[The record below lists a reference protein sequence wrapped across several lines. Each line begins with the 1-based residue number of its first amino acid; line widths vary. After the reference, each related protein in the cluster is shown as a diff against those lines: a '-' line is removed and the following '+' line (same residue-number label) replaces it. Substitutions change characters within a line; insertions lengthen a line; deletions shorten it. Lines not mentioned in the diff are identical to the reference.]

1 MRKSSVIFNS
11 SLPRHSMTEQKF
23 GVKVTQ
29 TLDTA
34 VTILGTTYSEFY
46 TQTNLSYFPGQWQ
59 RACPSPKHFPPRATR
74 GHRTPWQGLGLCL
87 CVWEASV
94 PLSTPAIC
102 FGGVG
107 AWGRTS
113 TPENSIPVLQQGGE
127 QQQAA
132 GQERHHTT
140 AGLLRK
146 HRKWGLPSGAL
157 THHPSDNHFHL
168 PVLLQTLPL
177 SPVNKTFYRKIIIF
191 HFHLSTCCP
200 EYR

>member
-1 MRKSSVIFNS
+1 M
-11 SLPRHSMTEQKF
+11 
-23 GVKVTQ
+23 
-29 TLDTA
+29 
-34 VTILGTTYSEFY
+34 
-46 TQTNLSYFPGQWQ
+46 YFPGQWQ

-74 GHRTPWQGLGLCL
+74 GHRALVARSGAVSVCVRSVCPSQHSCHLFWGSGGLRKDIHS
-87 CVWEASV
+87 WEQH
-94 PLSTPAIC
+94 PL
-102 FGGVG
+102 
-107 AWGRTS
+107 
-113 TPENSIPVLQQGGE
+113 LQQGGE

-132 GQERHHTT
+132 GQERHHAT

-168 PVLLQTLPL
+168 PVFLQTLPL

-200 EYR
+200 EHR

>member
-46 TQTNLSYFPGQWQ
+46 TRTNLRNRYMYFPGQWQ

-74 GHRTPWQGLGLCL
+74 GHRAPWQGLGLCL

-113 TPENSIPVLQQGGE
+113 TPENSIPCCSREESSSRLLGRNGTTPLLGCSGNTESGGYP
-127 QQQAA
+127 A
-132 GQERHHTT
+132 GHWHITPLTTISTSLFSCRLCPCPQWTRHFTE
-140 AGLLRK
+140 K
-146 HRKWGLPSGAL
+146 
-157 THHPSDNHFHL
+157 
-168 PVLLQTLPL
+168 
-177 SPVNKTFYRKIIIF
+177 
-191 HFHLSTCCP
+191 
-200 EYR
+200 